1 MTEVTLRMKNKPGGI
16 TLPKCKR
23 YYKAT
28 LITAVWYWHE
38 NRHIDQWN
46 TIENIGR
53 KTLDIGLGNFFG
65 YISVIGN
72 CFLDRTPRG

>member
-1 MTEVTLRMKNKPGGI
+1 MVKL
-16 TLPKCKR
+16 L
-23 YYKAT
+23 
-28 LITAVWYWHE
+28 
-38 NRHIDQWN
+38 
-46 TIENIGR
+46 IENIGR